1 MLHVSSFH
9 GTGRR
14 RGNNEWYEILFYFC
28 LCTSRVDSEPLLLLL
43 NEFDKDDGKEA
54 PARGVAL
61 DAALHPR
68 LLLGLLLGDDDDL
81 ALLEGQLVRLVLITA
96 VERPAAARSRPV
108 GAL

>member
-1 MLHVSSFH
+1 MRSS
-9 GTGRR
+9 
-14 RGNNEWYEILFYFC
+14 YFC
-28 LCTSRVDSEPLLLLL
+28 LFASRVDSEPLLL

>member
-1 MLHVSSFH
+1 MRSSD
-9 GTGRR
+9 
-14 RGNNEWYEILFYFC
+14 FC
-28 LCTSRVDSEPLLLLL
+28 LFTSRVDSEPLLL

-96 VERPAAARSRPV
+96 VERPAAARSRPI